1 MRAGKHL
8 PAMNYRRPSGDSIVC
23 RKRFSTEPLEG
34 LGWFSCNA
42 RRNGGGT
49 VSYDDLLMA
58 TYELRERMVADR
70 LRPRYHFLP
79 PEGRWN
85 DVNGVTFW
93 NGRYHIGYLQKIRNG
108 PDQRDFSS
116 WQHVSSRDL
125 VHWRFHRASL
135 REPLEGTK
143 GDYFNSGDVME
154 GTEIPTIITNMP
166 GRGICIYRCHD
177 EDLDRWL
184 PLAENPVI
192 PLHDVENMSNTDY
205 PESVIFDPSGWK
217 EGDTYY
223 ALVGNRNFRP
233 GYEGDSTSLFRSADL
248 RAWEYVGPFY
258 RSDRRWTEEMED
270 CACSDFF
277 AFGAR
282 HMLLMHTHR
291 PFGKCQYYIGSYE
304 NESFHPEMNGQL
316 SRLGSM
322 LSGPETLLD
331 DRGRRIFWGWIG
343 EARDWQQ
350 IGWSGVMTL
359 PWHFTPA
366 ADNGLRIDPVEE
378 LASLRYGERRVGT
391 VTVAAGTEVVL
402 DELSSDCMEARMTIR
417 PAGAGEFGLRLL
429 CSPDGEEQTTV
440 GYSVERQE
448 FVIDFERAS
457 LDRTLTYPRRIDA
470 ETGEMKQIVPCRL
483 GDRGELRLDIFVD
496 RSVIEIF
503 VNSEVVLVQRVYPT
517 RSDSTQFRLFATGG
531 AMRVENI
538 VKWEMEA
545 TNPW

>member
-1 MRAGKHL
+1 
-8 PAMNYRRPSGDSIVC
+8 MN
-23 RKRFSTEPLEG
+23 
-34 LGWFSCNA
+34 
-42 RRNGGGT
+42 
-49 VSYDDLLMA
+49 YDDLLMA

-85 DVNGVTFW
+85 DLNGVTFW
-93 NGRYHIGYLQKIRNG
+93 KGRYHIGYLQKIANG
-108 PDQRDFSS
+108 PGERDFSS

-125 VHWRFHRASL
+125 IHWRYHRASL
-135 REPLEGTK
+135 REPLEGAK

-166 GRGICIYRCHD
+166 GRGICIYQCHD
-177 EDLDRWL
+177 DDLDDWV

-192 PLHDVENMSNTDY
+192 PVHDVERKSNTDY

-223 ALVGNRNFRP
+223 ALVGNKNQRP

-258 RSDRRWTEEMED
+258 RSERRWTEETED

-277 AFGAR
+277 AFGDR

-291 PFGKCQYYIGSYE
+291 PFGKCQYYLGSYE
-304 NESFHPEMNGQL
+304 NERFHPEINGQL

-331 DRGRRIFWGWIG
+331 DRGRRIFWGWIA
-343 EARDWQQ
+343 EARDWRQT
-350 IGWSGVMTL
+350 GWSGVMTL
-359 PWHFTPA
+359 PWRFTPA
-366 ADNGLRIDPVEE
+366 ADNSLQIDPVKE
-378 LASLRYGERRVGT
+378 LAALRSDERRLGT
-391 VTVAAGTEVVL
+391 ITVAAGTEVVL
-402 DELSSDCMEARMTIR
+402 DELSSDCMEAQLTIV
-417 PAGAGEFGLRLL
+417 PTGATEFGLRLL
-429 CSPDGEEQTTV
+429 CSPNGEEQTTV
-440 GYSVERQE
+440 GYSTEQRE
-448 FVIDFERAS
+448 FVVDFERAS
-457 LDRTLTYPRRIDA
+457 LDRTLVYPKRVDA
-470 ETGEMKQIVPCRL
+470 HTGNMRQIVPCAP
-483 GDRGELRLDIFVD
+483 GAHGALRLDIFVD

-517 RSDSTQFRLFATGG
+517 RPDSTQFRLFAGDG
-531 AMRVENI
+531 PIRVESI
-538 VKWEMEA
+538 VKWEMRA